1 MSGENLFFHV
11 DIDAFYASVE
21 VLDNPQYKD
30 KPLVVGGMGRRG
42 VVSTCSYQA
51 RKIGIH
57 SAMPMYEA
65 RHKAPNA
72 IFLPCRMNRYK
83 EKSNEVMNVLRAFT
97 TRFHQISIDEAFL
110 DMQGMERLMGSP
122 IAQAYKIKNE
132 VLLKTGITV
141 SIGGGINKYIAKIAS
156 SMSKPDGLM
165 IIPKGKEIAFM
176 KSIPLKKVW
185 GLGEKSLMKLS
196 KHNIT
201 STIDVIKMDKEK
213 LQTLLGISFGTFLYN
228 AVRGGSSDI
237 FIERKKAKS
246 ISVEHTFDFNTDN
259 INIIDDLLFKQT
271 DEIINRLVC
280 HNLVAHRV
288 FIKIIYS
295 DFSKKQFST
304 MSNCVNNRADLYNIV
319 KKIFLALYNK
329 KKIRLLGIGVGK
341 LQYNNKDCFQNELFS
356 LDKKRK
362 QKDLEF
368 IIKDIKDAHN
378 NIMLARLL
386 KK

>member
-97 TRFHQISIDEAFL
+97 TCFHQISIDEAFL

-213 LQTLLGISFGTFLYN
+213 LQTLLGISFGAFLYN

-304 MSNCVNNRADLYNIV
+304 MSNFVNNRTDLYNIV

-362 QKDLEF
+362 QKNLEF